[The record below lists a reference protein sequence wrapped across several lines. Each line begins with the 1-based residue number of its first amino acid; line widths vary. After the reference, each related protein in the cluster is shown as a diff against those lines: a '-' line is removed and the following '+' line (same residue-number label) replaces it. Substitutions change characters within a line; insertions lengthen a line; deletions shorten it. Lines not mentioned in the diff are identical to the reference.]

1 MRREYYQ
8 VVGSGP
14 WVIDHRNG
22 DSKAYTPGMLFEES
36 PLNPSVVRGLRTKRL
51 RQCSV
56 REANARRLHAQPVV
70 AQPKPGLPKAKS
82 KPKSAPAAPPLVVIE
97 DDNDK

>member
-8 VVGSGP
+8 VVGRGP

-36 PLNPSVVRGLRTKRL
+36 PLNPCVVRGLRTKRL
-51 RQCSV
+51 RQCSE
-56 REANARRLHAQPVV
+56 REAKAYRLHAQ
-70 AQPKPGLPKAKS
+70 AKKAEPKPGLPAKKA
-82 KPKSAPAAPPLVVIE
+82 APAAPPLVVL
-97 DDNDK
+97 DDNED